1 MNKVRIGLIGVG
13 GIAQGAHL
21 PALAENPDVEIAAI
35 CDVNPD
41 TLKKVGEQYKVP
53 ENRRFADYRGLIAC
67 PDVDAVE
74 VCTPNNMHVPCAM
87 AAVQAGKPV
96 NVEKPLSLSCQAAQP
111 LIDLLEKQ
119 PVVNMMCFSYRFRPA
134 VRYARH
140 LLEQGL
146 LGDVVSVS
154 VEYLKDSAFW
164 EGRRLDWRFDKTIAG
179 TGVLGDLG
187 VHLIDMARCLLG
199 EFREVSADCG
209 TVVKTRKRLD
219 SEEYAPV
226 TTDDYCHF
234 IARLGEN
241 SEIFANFTI
250 SRCCVGHTNTI
261 RYDVYGTKGV
271 LSFDLNNPDVL
282 GVCVGPVDLEC
293 KNLHTVTVPAQYR
306 DNAQAHAFRQEKTFV
321 DAVLGRQSD
330 LLPDIEE
337 GMQCQRILDA
347 LLLSSEE
354 KRWVKL

>member
-1 MNKVRIGLIGVG
+1 MRCDNHTMI
-13 GIAQGAHL
+13 QYFEWYL
-21 PALAENPDVEIAAI
+21 PANSLLWRRVQAQAPALRRAGIDMAWLPPAYKGADGKNSVGYDVYDMYDLGEFDQKGSVETKYGARADYLAAVQALQQNGIAAI

-119 PVVNMMCFSYRFRPA
+119 TVVNMMCFSYRFRPA

-179 TGVLGDLG
+179 TGVLVDLG
-187 VHLIDMARCLLG
+187 VHLIDMARYLLG

-209 TVVKTRKRLD
+209 TVVKNRKRLD
-219 SEEYAPV
+219 SEE
-226 TTDDYCHF
+226 
-234 IARLGEN
+234 
-241 SEIFANFTI
+241 
-250 SRCCVGHTNTI
+250 
-261 RYDVYGTKGV
+261 
-271 LSFDLNNPDVL
+271 
-282 GVCVGPVDLEC
+282 
-293 KNLHTVTVPAQYR
+293 
-306 DNAQAHAFRQEKTFV
+306 
-321 DAVLGRQSD
+321 
-330 LLPDIEE
+330 
-337 GMQCQRILDA
+337 
-347 LLLSSEE
+347 
-354 KRWVKL
+354 